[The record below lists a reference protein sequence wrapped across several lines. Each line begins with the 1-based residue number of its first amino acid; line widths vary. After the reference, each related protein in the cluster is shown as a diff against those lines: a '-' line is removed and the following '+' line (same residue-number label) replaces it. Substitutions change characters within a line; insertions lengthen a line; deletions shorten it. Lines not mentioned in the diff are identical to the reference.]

1 MVDINS
7 VIYYQY
13 NCLVALL
20 AFSGILCIMSL
31 RVNDSGCL
39 PLRVLSNGTVEGY
52 KWMVTSTGIIV
63 AVSVVV
69 CLVAMVLILA
79 MRLHTKL
86 VYRLTL
92 YQIITILLVM
102 VIWVVYLALLFATP
116 RVVKYAVEVVLKFF
130 AYTYQLLSTWIVVHL
145 FALTVWHKSLDRLEP
160 LYLASSFLTSLVIS
174 VISLALVFVGS
185 SETNSPHCVVYHMLM
200 VINEIG
206 FALITLLVV
215 VNFSSVI
222 IIGLVL
228 CNRAYHKR
236 NGDASLYDKQHKKV
250 LYEMLPLMISSFC
263 SIVIPG
269 LCLMLIHSQHV
280 MDYSSHFI
288 MPFFTLA
295 ACVAIQIPVIIH
307 LTIVIYIRKRN
318 ILRHTTLSTIDGTEG
333 SATVQEESSR
343 IFVRSSTYCSMPID
357 A

>member
-1 MVDINS
+1 
-7 VIYYQY
+7 
-13 NCLVALL
+13 
-20 AFSGILCIMSL
+20 MSL

-39 PLRVLSNGTVEGY
+39 PLRVLSNGTVESY
-52 KWMVTSTGIIV
+52 KWLVTSTGIIV

-69 CLVAMVLILA
+69 SMVAVILILA

-92 YQIITILLVM
+92 YQTIATLLVM

-116 RVVKYAVEVVLKFF
+116 RVVKYAVEVVLKLF
-130 AYTYQLLSTWIVVHL
+130 ASIYQLLSTWIVVHL
-145 FALTVWHKSLDRLEP
+145 FALTVCHKRLDRLEP
-160 LYLASSFLTSLVIS
+160 LYLASSILTSMVVA
-174 VISLALVFVGS
+174 VISLALVFAGS

-200 VINEIG
+200 VMNEIE
-206 FALITLLVV
+206 FALLTLLIML
-215 VNFSSVI
+215 NFSSVF

-250 LYEMLPLMISSFC
+250 LYEMLPLMISSFL

-269 LCLMLIHSQHV
+269 LSLLLIHSQHV
-280 MDYSSHFI
+280 IDYSSHFI
-288 MPFFTLA
+288 IPFFTLA

-307 LTIVIYIRKRN
+307 LAIVIYIRKRN
-318 ILRHTTLSTIDGTEG
+318 VLRHTTLSTIIGTEG

-343 IFVRSSTYCSMPID
+343 IFVRSSTYFSMPVD